1 MLWAMTLTRS
11 PGSSSTRARSCS
23 ARTAI
28 GAAAG
33 TRGVWNFASSPLSA
47 SVILRKYWCRRPA
60 TAISSNPSIPCARM
74 TGCRSRGARRAGI
87 RSRRRARRI
96 HKPLMPR
103 RSKSQPDPLAT
114 FPEWARRLAERYY
127 TKTVSTFILHG
138 AVRDLQ
144 PADDGKGG
152 RRFVPLRTFL
162 SDELFGSRDLVAFYD
177 RSSGIRLA
185 TPEMQK
191 DFMAA
196 VAGYD
201 TLFGTEYAK
210 AVPKDPARA
219 FPLLESYA
227 RVRIA
232 DGKSLAFVI
241 DFAETVAPA
250 GDLGFMPGED
260 RYSLVTL
267 VKWAQDPQFLAADF
281 SVCLVAEN
289 LTELNPRIGRNPYA
303 SGIEIPLPTE
313 KERLDYIEWK
323 LSGRPVR
330 EVSEVNAQAMAQMTA
345 GMSRVSLDR
354 VLTEAMGGAKLT
366 ADRLKEKKKEIIQAE
381 VHGLLEFIEP
391 QHSIDM
397 VAGHAKAKQLL
408 RQAAKAIQTGKRDV
422 VPMGFLIA
430 GPIGTGKTFLATCFA
445 GEIGI
450 PCVKFLNFRS
460 QWQGVTEG
468 NLEKIFNL
476 LKAMWPVAVIID
488 EADAFLGN
496 RSAQGDS
503 GTSARVFSQIASFMG
518 NTDYRGK
525 IVWFLLTSRPDL
537 LPVDLKR
544 QGRAE
549 EHLALF
555 YPESH
560 EERLELVRTM
570 AKKARV
576 QFDGDLGEV
585 LPSDPLE
592 VELQTLVAVAECTSR
607 ELLPESYRQKPRD
620 DITRRIREL
629 KLLLSEQ

>member
-1 MLWAMTLTRS
+1 MA
-11 PGSSSTRARSCS
+11 AR
-23 ARTAI
+23 
-28 GAAAG
+28 
-33 TRGVWNFASSPLSA
+33 
-47 SVILRKYWCRRPA
+47 
-60 TAISSNPSIPCARM
+60 
-74 TGCRSRGARRAGI
+74 RSRSLA
-87 RSRRRARRI
+87 
-96 HKPLMPR
+96 
-103 RSKSQPDPLAT
+103 QDPLAA
-114 FPEWARRLAERYY
+114 FPPWARMLAERYY
-127 TKTVSTFILHG
+127 TKTISTFILHG

-144 PADDGKGG
+144 PAEADGSAGGRTEPEGRSIGGDGKGG
-152 RRFVPLRTFL
+152 KKYVSLRAFL
-162 SDELFGSRDLVAFYD
+162 SDELFGSRDLVLFYD

-210 AVPKDPARA
+210 ALPKDPARA
-219 FPLLESYA
+219 FPLIESYA

-232 DGKSLAFVI
+232 DGKSVAVII

-267 VKWAQDPQFLAADF
+267 VKWAQDPQFLTADF
-281 SVCLVAEN
+281 SVCLIAEN
-289 LTELNPRIGRNPYA
+289 LAELNPRIGRNPYCA
-303 SGIEIPLPTE
+303 NIELPLPSE
-313 KERLDYIEWK
+313 KERYEYVEWK
-323 LSGRPVR
+323 IAGSGKKRS
-330 EVSEVNAQAMAQMTA
+330 EISEVNAEALAQMTA
-345 GMSRVSLDR
+345 GMSRVALDR
-354 VLTEAMGGAKLT
+354 VLTEAIAGPKLT
-366 ADRLKEKKKEIIQAE
+366 VERLKEKKKEIIQAE
-381 VHGLLEFIEP
+381 CHGLLEFIEP
-391 QHSIDM
+391 THSIDM
-397 VAGHAKAKQLL
+397 VAGHAKAKLLL
-408 RQAAKAIQTGKRDV
+408 RQAAKAITTGKRDV

-496 RSAQGDS
+496 RNASGDS
-503 GTSARVFSQIASFMG
+503 GTSARVFSSIAAFMG
-518 NTDYRGK
+518 NTEYRGK
-525 IVWFLLTSRPDL
+525 IVWFLLTCRPDL

-555 YPESH
+555 YPESK
-560 EERLELVRTM
+560 EEIVELIKTM
-570 AKKARV
+570 ARKARV
-576 QFDGDLGEV
+576 NFDGDIVEV
-585 LPSDPLE
+585 LPKDLPKMSGADIESALVRAKLRAVNDKRDKVTREDLVLTFADFVPPSYPLE
-592 VELQTLVAVAECTSR
+592 VELQTLVAIAECTSR
-607 ELLPESYRQKPRD
+607 ELLPESFRKTPRD
-620 DITRRIREL
+620 DVTRRIREL
-629 KLLLSEQ
+629 KVMLAEQ

>member
-1 MLWAMTLTRS
+1 MPRKS
-11 PGSSSTRARSCS
+11 R
-23 ARTAI
+23 
-28 GAAAG
+28 
-33 TRGVWNFASSPLSA
+33 SA
-47 SVILRKYWCRRPA
+47 S
-60 TAISSNPSIPCARM
+60 
-74 TGCRSRGARRAGI
+74 
-87 RSRRRARRI
+87 
-96 HKPLMPR
+96 
-103 RSKSQPDPLAT
+103 QDPHAS
-114 FPEWARRLAERYY
+114 FPPWAKTLAERYY
-127 TKTVSTFILHG
+127 TKTISTFILHG

-144 PADDGKGG
+144 PAGDGPQRK
-152 RRFVPLRTFL
+152 FVPLRPFL
-162 SDELFGSRDLVAFYD
+162 ADEMFGTRDLVVFYD

-201 TLFGTEYAK
+201 TLFGTDYAK
-210 AVPKDPARA
+210 AIPKDPGRA

-232 DGKSLAFVI
+232 DGKSVAFVI

-267 VKWAQDPQFLAADF
+267 VKWAQDPQFLTADF
-281 SVCLVAEN
+281 SICLIAEN
-289 LTELNPRIGRNPYA
+289 LAELNPRIGRNPYCA
-303 SGIEIPLPTE
+303 AIELPLPDE
-313 KERLDYIEWK
+313 KERFEYVDWK
-323 LSGRPVR
+323 IAASGKKRS
-330 EVSEVNAQAMAQMTA
+330 EISEVNSEALAQMTA
-345 GMSRVSLDR
+345 GMSRVALDR
-354 VLTEAMGGAKLT
+354 VLTEAIAGPRLT
-366 ADRLKEKKKEIIQAE
+366 VEKLKEKKKDIIQAE
-381 VHGLLEFIEP
+381 CHGLLEFIEP
-391 QHSIDM
+391 THSIDM
-397 VAGHAKAKQLL
+397 VAGHGKAKQLL
-408 RQAAKAIQTGKRDV
+408 RQAAKAIQSGKRDV

-468 NLEKIFNL
+468 NLEQIFNL
-476 LKAMWPVAVIID
+476 LKAMWPVAVIVD

-496 RSAQGDS
+496 RNAQGDS
-503 GTSARVFSQIASFMG
+503 GTSARVFSQIATFMG

-560 EERLELVRTM
+560 EERLELARTM

-576 QFDGDLGEV
+576 QFDGDLAQV
-585 LPSDPLE
+585 LPPDLPKMSGADIEAALVRAKLRAVSDKREKVTQEDLKETFADFVPPNYPLE

-620 DITRRIREL
+620 DVTRRIREL

>member
-1 MLWAMTLTRS
+1 M
-11 PGSSSTRARSCS
+11 AR
-23 ARTAI
+23 
-28 GAAAG
+28 
-33 TRGVWNFASSPLSA
+33 
-47 SVILRKYWCRRPA
+47 
-60 TAISSNPSIPCARM
+60 
-74 TGCRSRGARRAGI
+74 RSRSLA
-87 RSRRRARRI
+87 
-96 HKPLMPR
+96 
-103 RSKSQPDPLAT
+103 QDPLAS
-114 FPEWARRLAERYY
+114 FPPWAKMLAERYY
-127 TKTVSTFILHG
+127 TKTISTFILHG

-152 RRFVPLRTFL
+152 KRFVPLRAFL
-162 SDELFGSRDLVAFYD
+162 ADELFGSRDLVAFYD

-191 DFMAA
+191 DFMSA
-196 VAGYD
+196 VSGYD
-201 TLFGTEYAK
+201 TLFGTEYTK
-210 AVPKDPARA
+210 AVPKDPGRA

-232 DGKSLAFVI
+232 DGKSVAIVI

-250 GDLGFMPGED
+250 GDLGYMPGED

-267 VKWAQDPQFLAADF
+267 VKWAQDPQFLSADF
-281 SVCLVAEN
+281 SICLIAEN
-289 LTELNPRIGRNPYA
+289 LAELNPRIGRNPYCA
-303 SGIEIPLPTE
+303 AIELPLPGE
-313 KERLDYIEWK
+313 KERLDYVEWK
-323 LSGRPVR
+323 IGASGKKRS
-330 EVSEVNAQAMAQMTA
+330 EISEVNAEALAQMTA
-345 GMSRVSLDR
+345 GMSRVALDR
-354 VLTEAMGGAKLT
+354 VLTEAIAGPKLSVE
-366 ADRLKEKKKEIIQAE
+366 RLKEKKKEIIQAE
-381 VHGLLEFIEP
+381 CHGLLEFIEP
-391 QHSIDM
+391 AHSIDM
-397 VAGHAKAKQLL
+397 VAGHGKAKQLL
-408 RQAAKAIQTGKRDV
+408 KQAARAITTGKRDV

-496 RSAQGDS
+496 RNASGDS
-503 GTSARVFSQIASFMG
+503 GTSARVFSSIAAFMG
-518 NTDYRGK
+518 NTEYRGK
-525 IVWFLLTSRPDL
+525 IVWFLLTCRPDL

-555 YPESH
+555 YPESA
-560 EERLELVRTM
+560 EERLELIKTM

-576 QFDGDLGEV
+576 NFDGDILETV
-585 LPSDPLE
+585 PKDLPKMSGADIESALVRAKLRAVNDKREKVTRQDLVDTFADFVPPSYPLE

-607 ELLPESYRQKPRD
+607 DLLPESYRKTPRD
-620 DITRRIREL
+620 DVTRRIREL